1 MYIFLT
7 LISNKS
13 NWPKLFYTVIQVWL
27 LCQTCENVLHRTNT
41 GSVLLTSPYKPGA
54 NLYKE
59 FISFQQITLK
69 SRRVAKYEYIKE
81 NEPEESVHEV
91 TREENFIDVDTAT
104 CTNKESELLDLDHLV
119 SIHLLF
125 SPSSQIKTVGRNCEI
140 KVVGFSCGMYIL
152 YQDIK
157 LGPSIY

>member
-13 NWPKLFYTVIQVWL
+13 NWPKFFYAVIQVWL
-27 LCQTCENVLHRTNT
+27 LCKTCESVLHRTNT

-54 NLYKE
+54 NLDNE
-59 FISFQQITLK
+59 FICFQQVTLK
-69 SRRVAKYEYIKE
+69 SGRVAKYEYIKE

-91 TREENFIDVDTAT
+91 TCEENFIDVDTAT
-104 CTNKESELLDLDHLV
+104 CTNKESDLPDLDHLV

-125 SPSSQIKTVGRNCEI
+125 FPSSQIKTLGRNCET
-140 KVVGFSCGMYIL
+140 KVVDFSCGMYI
-152 YQDIK
+152 IIV
-157 LGPSIY
+157 SRH

>member
-1 MYIFLT
+1 MC
-7 LISNKS
+7 K
-13 NWPKLFYTVIQVWL
+13 
-27 LCQTCENVLHRTNT
+27 TCESVLHRTNT
-41 GSVLLTSPYKPGA
+41 GSVLLTSPYKLGA

-59 FISFQQITLK
+59 FICFQQVTLK

-91 TREENFIDVDTAT
+91 TREENFIDVET
-104 CTNKESELLDLDHLV
+104 ESELPDLDHLV

-125 SPSSQIKTVGRNCEI
+125 SPSSQIKTVGRNCET
-140 KVVGFSCGMYIL
+140 KVVDFSCRMYIL

-157 LGPSIY
+157 IATE

>member
-1 MYIFLT
+1 MC
-7 LISNKS
+7 K
-13 NWPKLFYTVIQVWL
+13 
-27 LCQTCENVLHRTNT
+27 TCESVLHRTNT

-59 FISFQQITLK
+59 FICFQQGSLK
-69 SRRVAKYEYIKE
+69 SGRVAKYEYIKE

-91 TREENFIDVDTAT
+91 TREENFIDVIDTAT

-125 SPSSQIKTVGRNCEI
+125 SPSSQIKTVGRNCET
-140 KVVGFSCGMYIL
+140 KVVDFSCGMYIL

-157 LGPSIY
+157 LGPSI

>member
-7 LISNKS
+7 LMSNKKQLAQIFLYS
-13 NWPKLFYTVIQVWL
+13 NPVWL
-27 LCQTCENVLHRTNT
+27 LCKTCESVLHRTNT
-41 GSVLLTSPYKPGA
+41 GFVLLTSPYKLGA

-59 FISFQQITLK
+59 FICFQQVTLK

-81 NEPEESVHEV
+81 NDPEESVHEV

-104 CTNKESELLDLDHLV
+104 NKESELPDLDHLV

-125 SPSSQIKTVGRNCEI
+125 SPSSQIKTVGRNCET
-140 KVVGFSCGMYIL
+140 KVVDFSCRMYIL

-157 LGPSIY
+157 IATKYLI